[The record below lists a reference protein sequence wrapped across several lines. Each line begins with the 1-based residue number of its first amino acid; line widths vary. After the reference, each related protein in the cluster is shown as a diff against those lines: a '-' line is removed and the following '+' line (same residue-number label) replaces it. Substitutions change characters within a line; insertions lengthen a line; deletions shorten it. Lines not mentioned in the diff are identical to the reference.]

1 MVEGAAGGVVDV
13 VEVDGGGGG
22 GVGPS
27 TQVSAQPSK
36 QQRPLSGQSEGNE
49 RLPFYICLLLPGLT
63 CVSLARTPAVTHGPL
78 AFLLSR
84 GGALQLRT
92 TGTTGDSECSLHTSV
107 EFSGGGA
114 VNIEPGDHNCVVE
127 VDLP

>member
-1 MVEGAAGGVVDV
+1 MAEGAAGGVVDV

-36 QQRPLSGQSEGNE
+36 QQRPLLGQSEGNE
-49 RLPFYICLLLPGLT
+49 RLPLYICLLLPGLT

-78 AFLLSR
+78 ALRLSR
-84 GGALQLRT
+84 GSALQLRT

-107 EFSGGGA
+107 EFNGGGA

>member
-13 VEVDGGGGG
+13 VEVDGGGGE

-36 QQRPLSGQSEGNE
+36 QQRPLLGQSEGNE
-49 RLPFYICLLLPGLT
+49 RLPLNICLLLPGLT

-107 EFSGGGA
+107 EFNGGGA
-114 VNIEPGDHNCVVE
+114 VNIEPGDHNCVVK